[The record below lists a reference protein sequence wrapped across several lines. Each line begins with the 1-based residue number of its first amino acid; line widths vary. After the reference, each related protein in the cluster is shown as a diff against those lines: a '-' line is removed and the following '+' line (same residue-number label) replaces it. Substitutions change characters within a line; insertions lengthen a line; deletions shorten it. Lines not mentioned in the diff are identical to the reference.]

1 MKEKFYYG
9 GQAVIEGVM
18 MRGRTNIAISV
29 YRPDGT
35 LDIHQQPVPNIYKGA
50 ARRIPLLRGILVFAE
65 ALTVGIQSLFH
76 SAQVSSLEEEESVPA
91 IMLWGI
97 VAASLAFAVGLF
109 FITPL
114 LITRY
119 LDIYI
124 SSDLASNLFEGV
136 LRIFIFIA
144 YLVIIGHFPDIKR
157 IYRYHGAEHKVIN
170 AYEAGCSLTEAEVQ
184 AYPTAH
190 IRCGTS
196 FIFAVMVITILI
208 FALLGRPSIWFSIL
222 SRIAFLPLIAAIGYE
237 VTRLGARYSRSKAAK
252 ILLAPGLLLQSLT
265 TKEPGNRQLR
275 AAISALKAVIEA
287 DNQSSLAGTYTESSV
302 SNSR

>member
-1 MKEKFYYG
+1 MKESFYYG

-29 YRPDGT
+29 YRPDGS
-35 LDIHQQPVPNIYKGA
+35 LDLHQQPVPNVYKGS
-50 ARRIPLLRGILVFAE
+50 ARKIPLLRGMLVFAE
-65 ALTVGIQSLFH
+65 ALTLGIQSLFH
-76 SAQVSSLEEEESVPA
+76 SAQISSLEEEEKVPA
-91 IMLWGI
+91 LMLWGI

-124 SSDLASNLFEGV
+124 SSDLVSNLFEGI

-144 YLVIIGHFPDIKR
+144 YLFIIGHFPDIKR

-170 AYEAGCSLTEAEVQ
+170 AYEAGCPLTEEEVQ
-184 AYPTAH
+184 KYSTAH

-196 FIFAVMVITILI
+196 FIFAVMVVTILI
-208 FALLGRPSIWFSIL
+208 FAFLGRPSIWLSIL
-222 SRIAFLPLIAAIGYE
+222 SRVAFLPLIAGIGYE
-237 VTRLGARYSRSKAAK
+237 VTRLGARYNRSKAARM
-252 ILLAPGLLLQSLT
+252 LLAPGLLLQSLT
-265 TKEPGNRQLR
+265 TKEPGNHQLK
-275 AAISALKAVIEA
+275 AAISSLKAVIEA
-287 DNQSSLAGTYTESSV
+287 DNQSMRTKTYTESSV